1 MTDARYREYLQAL
14 TTAETRDG
22 ALATGRAR
30 LQDERTNALRASES
44 RRRETTARVDNIARD
59 LSDLDRQAKDLQ
71 RRYPV
76 APTPVAA
83 PQAFDVYTE
92 AVRSAR
98 RELDELDAADAWIRR
113 SRQQIVDQQHR
124 AAAQA
129 AQTPAAHVPAP
140 PSATPVARTPRHRPW
155 HWWAAGGG
163 VAVIG
168 GAIILLTTLGGR

>member
-22 ALATGRAR
+22 SLATDRAR
-30 LQDERTNALRASES
+30 LQDARTNAVRESES
-44 RRRETTARVDNIARD
+44 RCREATARVDGIARD
-59 LSDLDRQAKDLQ
+59 LSDLDRRAKDLQ

-76 APTPVAA
+76 APTPAAA
-83 PQAFDVYTE
+83 PRAFDVYPE
-92 AVRSAR
+92 AIRSAR

-124 AAAQA
+124 APAQP

-140 PSATPVARTPRHRPW
+140 PSAAPAARTSRHRTWPW
-155 HWWAAGGG
+155 WAGGG

>member
-30 LQDERTNALRASES
+30 LQEARTNAVRASES
-44 RRRETTARVDNIARD
+44 RCRETTARVEDIARD

-76 APTPVAA
+76 APTPAAA
-83 PQAFDVYTE
+83 PQAFDVYPD

-124 AAAQA
+124 APAQP
-129 AQTPAAHVPAP
+129 AQTPAVHEPAP
-140 PSATPVARTPRHRPW
+140 PSATPVARTSRPW